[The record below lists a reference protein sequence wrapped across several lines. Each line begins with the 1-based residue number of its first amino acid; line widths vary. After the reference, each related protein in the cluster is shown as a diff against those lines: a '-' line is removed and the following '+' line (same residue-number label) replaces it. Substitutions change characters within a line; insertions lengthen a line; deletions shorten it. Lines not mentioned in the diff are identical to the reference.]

1 MTNARFL
8 WLRNNASTIISQLL
22 DSVVFITIAFY
33 GSMPLLPLIL
43 GQWVVKVGIAVVDTP
58 LVYLL
63 VYLLK
68 RRLPSAKVSPGVS

>member
-1 MTNARFL
+1 
-8 WLRNNASTIISQLL
+8 LL

-33 GSMPLLPLIL
+33 GSMPLLPLIV

-68 RRLPSAKVSPGVS
+68 RRLPSAKLEASFET